1 MIEQTVTR
9 LMVSLQLQFQPLP
22 RESITPQNFEEISTG
37 EPAPTFFKRPAEGSR
52 QKRQLSSRP
61 SVSFNEHQLR
71 QTAPIEVKEQAIL
84 FTPPPRA
91 SKRNL
96 ILWDNLDLSLNAPA
110 PGICRQLDLISFC

>member
-1 MIEQTVTR
+1 MEEILKSEFVLTEP
-9 LMVSLQLQFQPLP
+9 FFPL
-22 RESITPQNFEEISTG
+22 ENFEEISTG

-110 PGICRQLDLISFC
+110 PGICRQLI